1 MVNKEK
7 LFQVAEVKLSYSTKI
22 KSSDRLKVASGY
34 EPYDIFKSVWD
45 EGTIELIEEFKI
57 ILLNRSNR
65 VLGNLNL
72 ASGGIS
78 SCVIDPKLIFVSA
91 IKSGASAVILAHN
104 HPSTNTKPSDQDRTL
119 TRKIKEGGKLLDI
132 EVLDHIIM
140 TSEGYLS
147 FADEGLM

>member
-22 KSSDRLKVASGY
+22 KSSERLKVGSGY
-34 EPYDIFKSVWD
+34 EAYCILKSVWD

-65 VLGNLNL
+65 VLGIVNL
-72 ASGGIS
+72 ASGGMA

-104 HPSTNTKPSDQDRTL
+104 HPSANTKPSEQDRIL

-132 EVLDHIIM
+132 EILDHIIM
-140 TSEGYLS
+140 TNDGFYK
-147 FADEGLM
+147 FC